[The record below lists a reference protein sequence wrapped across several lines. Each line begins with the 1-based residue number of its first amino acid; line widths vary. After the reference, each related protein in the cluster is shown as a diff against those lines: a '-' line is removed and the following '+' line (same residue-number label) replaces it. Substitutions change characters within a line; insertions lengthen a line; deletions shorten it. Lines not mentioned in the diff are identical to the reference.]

1 MGFAAFLCCA
11 EETSSVDSH
20 TASQSQTYHKKRGV
34 GNITPKTSNHISPTT
49 SGKSAA
55 INNGQLQSHKS
66 KRDTLASSQ
75 LKKKNRDSIQNSVP
89 VQRESCENN
98 STPDSKS
105 SEIFDKEDS
114 SKKESQDKSSTEKE
128 VENTKMTAYYNSESS
143 QGNDHSS
150 SLTDTYEDAA
160 SLNKEKVLPTQNVL
174 LPNSNSVISE
184 QPNESYS
191 TTTGNSN
198 AHIST
203 TETGTQYHS
212 ESDVEKESE
221 NEKHDGE
228 DYDMLNDQTD
238 TSKKPTDN
246 IINQEAVTQEANITP
261 DQTNSQN
268 IIYQAE
274 QPVGQIQAEQVSQ
287 GLSTEQVY
295 QQQSADYTN
304 VDPSNATT
312 EQQLY
317 SDANEIQN
325 DMDYNMMSNYE
336 DSEEYVDLTELQPDQ
351 YHAPGYTT
359 LLSPVSK
366 TFKNKKCLVLDLDET
381 LVHSSFKY
389 LRSADFVLPVDI
401 DDQIHNVYVIK
412 RPGVD
417 EFLRRV
423 GELYEV
429 VVFTASVSRYGDPL
443 LDKLDINKAI
453 HHRLFREACYNY
465 EGNYIKN
472 LSQIGRPLSDIII
485 LDNSPASY
493 IFHPQHAIPISSWF
507 SDTHDNELLDIIP
520 LLEDLSKKNVLDVG
534 KVLDVSI

>member
-1 MGFAAFLCCA
+1 MGFASFLCCA

-20 TASQSQTYHKKRGV
+20 TASQSQTYRNKRGP
-34 GNITPKTSNHISPTT
+34 GNITPRTSNHITPTAT
-49 SGKSAA
+49 AKTTTNRSGR
-55 INNGQLQSHKS
+55 LQPHQS

-75 LKKKNRDSIQNSVP
+75 LKKKNRNSTEVSVP
-89 VQRESCENN
+89 VPRASSENN

-114 SKKESQDKSSTEKE
+114 PKKESQDKSSTEKE

-160 SLNKEKVLPTQNVL
+160 SLNKEKLPSQNALLPTGTDT
-174 LPNSNSVISE
+174 IAE
-184 QPNESYS
+184 QANESYS
-191 TTTGNSN
+191 TSTGNNNIRVS
-198 AHIST
+198 ST
-203 TETGTQYHS
+203 GEGAQYHS
-212 ESDVEKESE
+212 DSDVEKESVD
-221 NEKHDGE
+221 EKDEEG
-228 DYDMLNDQTD
+228 DYDMLHGQADNLA
-238 TSKKPTDN
+238 KPDDK
-246 IINQEAVTQEANITP
+246 IIPNAPSTESATATP
-261 DQTNSQN
+261 DLTNSQD
-268 IIYQAE
+268 IIYQA
-274 QPVGQIQAEQVSQ
+274 QQTAGQIQPEQVAQ
-287 GLSTEQVY
+287 GLTTQQVY
-295 QQQSADYTN
+295 QAQSADYAN
-304 VDPSNATT
+304 VDPSNTAT

-317 SDANEIQN
+317 SDANDVQN
-325 DMDYNMMSNYE
+325 DIDYNMMSNYE

-520 LLEDLSKKNVLDVG
+520 LLEDLANKNVLDVG

>member
-1 MGFAAFLCCA
+1 MGFASFLCCA

-20 TASQSQTYHKKRGV
+20 TASQSQTYRNKRGP
-34 GNITPKTSNHISPTT
+34 GNITPRTSNHITPTAT
-49 SGKSAA
+49 AKTTTNRSGR
-55 INNGQLQSHKS
+55 LQPHQS

-75 LKKKNRDSIQNSVP
+75 LKKKNRNSTEVSVP
-89 VQRESCENN
+89 VPRASSENN

-114 SKKESQDKSSTEKE
+114 PKKESQDKSSTEKE

-160 SLNKEKVLPTQNVL
+160 SLNKEKLPSQNALLPTGTDT
-174 LPNSNSVISE
+174 IAE
-184 QPNESYS
+184 QANESYS
-191 TTTGNSN
+191 TSTGNNNIRVS
-198 AHIST
+198 ST
-203 TETGTQYHS
+203 GEGAQYHS
-212 ESDVEKESE
+212 DSDVEKESVD
-221 NEKHDGE
+221 EKDEEG
-228 DYDMLNDQTD
+228 DYDMLHGHA
-238 TSKKPTDN
+238 DN
-246 IINQEAVTQEANITP
+246 IAKPDDKIIPNAPATESATATP
-261 DQTNSQN
+261 DQTNSQD
-268 IIYQAE
+268 IIYQA
-274 QPVGQIQAEQVSQ
+274 QQTAGQIQPEQVAQ
-287 GLSTEQVY
+287 GLTTQQVY
-295 QQQSADYTN
+295 QAQSADYAN
-304 VDPSNATT
+304 VDPSNTAT

-317 SDANEIQN
+317 SDANDVQN
-325 DMDYNMMSNYE
+325 DIDYNMMSNYE

-520 LLEDLSKKNVLDVG
+520 LLEDLANKNVLDVG